1 MTLSRNLTLRLVAAV
16 LLVCL
21 AVAGANYYMDLGWFG
36 QYGRLLVSVSLLL
49 VCISLMVAQQMW
61 RKDQ

>member
-1 MTLSRNLTLRLVAAV
+1 VAAV